1 MCNTARQRH
10 VFMVHVKQD
19 DMYQC
24 PQCDYVNSNSIWEA
38 KKHTAQHGKKVEPI
52 SNEDKYK
59 NSIMLWNRKCFPE
72 WKQKRPSWW
81 TGNEEETPPAVAE
94 DCTELI
100 RSQIIRDTTP
110 APPELT
116 DLLRELNG
124 YSEDESIVKD
134 EDRSDQPPRPAPDGL
149 IIDERTCN
157 LCWEESRY
165 PGRHIAQKH
174 LKRPLY
180 ECPVCRNF
188 GSYESCTVMKHI
200 HKVSSLGTGR
210 QYRFSCTR
218 KRRRPCR

>member
-1 MCNTARQRH
+1 MWQTFAAARLRNTCQKKYH
-10 VFMVHVKQD
+10 VSLTKHSYFQHVKQE
-19 DMYQC
+19 DMYKC

-38 KKHTAQHGKKVEPI
+38 KKHTTQHGKTVEPI

-59 NSIMLWNRKCFPE
+59 NSIMQWNRKCFPE
-72 WKQKRPSWW
+72 WKQKRPTWW
-81 TGNEEETPPAVAE
+81 TGNEEEIAPTTITVPETE

-100 RSQIIRDTTP
+100 RSQIIRSSS
-110 APPELT
+110 PPTKDLT
-116 DLLRELNG
+116 DLLKELEG
-124 YSEDESIVKD
+124 CREDESIVKD
-134 EDRSDQPPRPAPDGL
+134 EDRSDQPARSPPEGL
-149 IIDERTCN
+149 VIDERTCN

-200 HKVSSLGTGR
+200 HKV
-210 QYRFSCTR
+210 
-218 KRRRPCR
+218 